1 MDRLIKLSA
10 LFVAP
15 YLFFWQGVAP
25 TGLRLCSSFFLF
37 KSKLVNFPFQIKKII
52 TNDCRIVRTR
62 RSRLKIA
69 RKRLRTKL
77 PRERGDP
84 ADRTHSNKSLFF
96 HVCFLNYL
104 QTLSNSFLFK
114 QNLTNCLYIKLFSI
128 MSLLDIWLKAMIF
141 IFLLL

>member
-1 MDRLIKLSA
+1 MG
-10 LFVAP
+10 
-15 YLFFWQGVAP
+15 Q
-25 TGLRLCSSFFLF
+25 T
-37 KSKLVNFPFQIKKII
+37 SKPSKRPKPSGRRPRNSQQWLKKRRI
-52 TNDCRIVRTR
+52 NRIVRTR

-114 QNLTNCLYIKLFSI
+114 QNLTNCLYIKLFSK
-128 MSLLDIWLKAMIF
+128 MSLLDI
-141 IFLLL
+141 